1 MLSTAFP
8 LEAPFRI
15 DQVTQAPGLMAAL
28 FLAQVLMALLIHL
41 AGAYRRPRLWWG
53 AAVVL
58 LLLVLVFFTLA
69 SWGNSD
75 TTRFSHYMAVDPERG
90 PPEPL
95 WRLLRPLVLL
105 LPYRMAAVHG
115 LVVAGYAAAPLLMA
129 RAWGVP
135 AWGGWWS
142 LLICCS
148 PMLRGF
154 MQNAHSRQALAV
166 LLLLPLMLWA
176 ARQFRTKRLWLGL
189 GVILSAL
196 THSTIVW
203 NLLISLTPLAMRL
216 PESLALAAGRCRDVW
231 SLAGWRR
238 WLVLLSVLAG
248 GGLITLVGITA
259 LQRLQDY
266 SFDAYFSIYS
276 IRRIVGR
283 LQRALTL
290 GVLLACAQK
299 RLSPLRLLRCEQTRL
314 LMVFGVAYLL
324 IQASVRHQWLPQVT
338 SRLADS
344 VAFLLLISF
353 LIWLNHY
360 DAHWCVIPAVYVT
373 FQYWFEGRVLPSAGL
388 ECGQNDDFLCVP
400 DRWPWQ
406 VRW

>member
-1 MLSTAFP
+1 MLSAAFP

-28 FLAQVLMALLIHL
+28 FLAQVLMALLLHL
-41 AGAYRRPRLWWG
+41 AGACQRPRLWWG

-75 TTRFSHYMAVDPERG
+75 TTRFSHFMAVDPERG

-176 ARQFRTKRLWLGL
+176 ARQFRPQRLWLGL

-231 SLAGWRR
+231 SLPGLRR

-248 GGLITLVGITA
+248 GALITLVGITA

-266 SFDAYFSIYS
+266 SFDAYFNDYS
-276 IRRIVGR
+276 IRKIVGR
-283 LQRALTL
+283 LQRALAL

-299 RLSPLRLLRCEQTRL
+299 RLSPLALLRCEQTRL

-324 IQASVRHQWLPQVT
+324 IQASVSHQWLPQVT

-373 FQYWFEGRVLPSAGL
+373 FQYWFEGRILPSAGFD
-388 ECGQNDDFLCVP
+388 CGQNDGFLCVP

>member
-1 MLSTAFP
+1 MLSAAFP

-28 FLAQVLMALLIHL
+28 FLAQVLMALLMHL
-41 AGAYRRPRLWWG
+41 AGACRRPRLWWG
-53 AAVVL
+53 AAVLL

-115 LVVAGYAAAPLLMA
+115 LVAAGYAAAPLLMA

-176 ARQFRTKRLWLGL
+176 ARQFRPQRLWLGL

-259 LQRLQDY
+259 LHRLQDY
-266 SFDAYFSIYS
+266 SFDAYFSDYS

-324 IQASVRHQWLPQVT
+324 IQASVSHQWLPQVT

-360 DAHWCVIPAVYVT
+360 EAHWCVIPAVYVT
-373 FQYWFEGRVLPSAGL
+373 FQYWFEGRILPSAGL
-388 ECGQNDDFLCVP
+388 DCGQNDDFLCVP

>member
-1 MLSTAFP
+1 MLSAPFP

-28 FLAQVLMALLIHL
+28 FLAQVLMALLLHL

-58 LLLVLVFFTLA
+58 LVLVLVFFTLA

-176 ARQFRTKRLWLGL
+176 ARQFRPQRLWLGL

-203 NLLISLTPLAMRL
+203 NLLISLSPLAMRL

-231 SLAGWRR
+231 SLPGLRR

-248 GGLITLVGITA
+248 GALITLVGITA

-266 SFDAYFSIYS
+266 SFDAYFNDYS

-283 LQRALTL
+283 LQRALAL

-324 IQASVRHQWLPQVT
+324 IQASVSHQWLPQVT

-353 LIWLNHY
+353 LIWLNRY

-373 FQYWFEGRVLPSAGL
+373 FQYWFEGRILPSAGFD
-388 ECGQNDDFLCVP
+388 CGQNDSFLCVP

>member
-1 MLSTAFP
+1 MLSAPFP

-28 FLAQVLMALLIHL
+28 FLAQVLMALLMHL
-41 AGAYRRPRLWWG
+41 AGACQRPRLWWG

-75 TTRFSHYMAVDPERG
+75 TTRFSHFMAVDPERG

-176 ARQFRTKRLWLGL
+176 ARQFRPQRLWLGL

-231 SLAGWRR
+231 SLPGLRR

-248 GGLITLVGITA
+248 GALITLVGITA

-266 SFDAYFSIYS
+266 SFDAYFNDYS
-276 IRRIVGR
+276 IRKIVGR
-283 LQRALTL
+283 LQRALAL

-299 RLSPLRLLRCEQTRL
+299 RLSPLTLLRCEQTRL

-324 IQASVRHQWLPQVT
+324 IQASVSHQWLPQVT

-373 FQYWFEGRVLPSAGL
+373 FQYWFEGRILPSAGFD
-388 ECGQNDDFLCVP
+388 CGQNDGFLCVP

>member
-1 MLSTAFP
+1 MLSAAFP

-28 FLAQVLMALLIHL
+28 FLAQVLMALLMHL
-41 AGAYRRPRLWWG
+41 AGACQRPRLWWG

-75 TTRFSHYMAVDPERG
+75 TTRFSHFMAVDPERG

-176 ARQFRTKRLWLGL
+176 ARQFRPQRLWLGL

-231 SLAGWRR
+231 SLPGLRR

-248 GGLITLVGITA
+248 GALITLVGITA

-266 SFDAYFSIYS
+266 SFDAYFNDYS
-276 IRRIVGR
+276 IRKIVGR
-283 LQRALTL
+283 LQRALAL

-299 RLSPLRLLRCEQTRL
+299 RLSPLTLLRCEQTRL

-324 IQASVRHQWLPQVT
+324 IQASVSHQWLPQVT

-373 FQYWFEGRVLPSAGL
+373 FQYWFEGRILPSAGFD
-388 ECGQNDDFLCVP
+388 CGQNDGFLCVP